1 MEGLVFLVIIAM
13 VVRSLY
19 RNSKEAQRKEA
30 ERRQARGEA
39 PMPQPKSKP
48 RHGFPGSLPE
58 WIEMLEGKTSME
70 REAQP
75 TPPPAPAMPAPSFD
89 PHAYV
94 PQGVSTE
101 GCQTFQ
107 RDCEAPHHTLQVEK
121 RWETPTP
128 VTETRSPF
136 SALEGMPEAMK
147 GVVYAEILTRPQQR
161 RRLRP

>member
-39 PMPQPKSKP
+39 PVSKP
-48 RHGFPGSLPE
+48 KPKPGFPGSLPE
-58 WIEMLEGKTSME
+58 WMEMLEGKMPTE

-75 TPPPAPAMPAPSFD
+75 APPPAPAMPTSSFE
-89 PHAYV
+89 PPAYV
-94 PQGVSTE
+94 PQGISTE
-101 GCQTFQ
+101 GCQTFR
-107 RDCEAPHHTLQVEK
+107 RDCEAPHHTPRVEK
-121 RWETPTP
+121 RREVWTLPT
-128 VTETRSPF
+128 ESHDPF
-136 SALEGMPEAMK
+136 SALEGMPEVMK